1 MENSTPIRFSFLKKT
16 IYSIAAFMGFPFFI
30 TMGAL
35 AFINVNKSDNS
46 REVALLTQI
55 VSTTYILI
63 PLIWL
68 LALACWHWLD
78 IRSKSTKKP
87 INNPQIAYL
96 CVVLCRYLLAT
107 LMIFYGLDKL
117 MVNQLH
123 MSYYWYGDELGKI
136 SGFQMTWSFFGF
148 SKVYN
153 SIIACIQ
160 ILGGMLL
167 LFRRTVLSG
176 ALFLLPVLLN
186 IALIDF
192 NYDIPAKDIIT
203 VLLLMDIFL
212 VSLSLKPLMALFFF
226 QKKVDGTSL
235 MANYSGN
242 RQFPTFI
249 KALAIAGIALF
260 GFITNYR
267 QIPIDNTSPLDG
279 AWEATSVKN
288 YSDTIPE
295 KNQKLT
301 LRLFIDNNIATIKK
315 TYQYQDFYLS
325 KDSLQPNGIRL
336 TSLKE
341 NERDKNIYG
350 TYRNLG
356 KDSWLFSGKDGN
368 DSVQWVLKKTS
379 R

>member
-1 MENSTPIRFSFLKKT
+1 MQNNASNRISLLTKFF
-16 IYSIAAFMGFPFFI
+16 YSLAAFMGFPFFI

-35 AFINVNKSDNS
+35 GFINVNKSDNS
-46 REVALLTQI
+46 REVAQLTQI
-55 VSTTYILI
+55 VSITYILI

-68 LALACWHWLD
+68 LALACWQWLD
-78 IRSKSTKKP
+78 TRSKSTKTP

-96 CVVLCRYLLAT
+96 CVVLCRYLLAS

-117 MVNQLH
+117 MVNQLN

-167 LFRRTVLSG
+167 LFRRTALAG

-212 VSLSLKPLMALFFF
+212 VSISLKPLIAFFFF
-226 QKKVDGTSL
+226 QKNVDGASL
-235 MANYSGN
+235 IANYSGT
-242 RQFPTFI
+242 RQYPVFV
-249 KALAIAGIALF
+249 KALAIVGIVFF

-267 QIPIDNTSPLDG
+267 QIPIENKSPLDG

-288 YSDTIPE
+288 YSDSIPE
-295 KNQKLT
+295 KNQRLT
-301 LRLFIDNNIATIKK
+301 LRVFIENNIATIKK
-315 TYQYQDFYLS
+315 TYQYQDFYLT
-325 KDSLQPNGIRL
+325 KDSLQPNGIKL
-336 TSLKE
+336 TAIKE
-341 NERDKNIYG
+341 NEQVRNISG

-356 KDSWLFSGKDGN
+356 KDSLLFSGKDGN
-368 DSVQWVLKKTS
+368 DSVQWMLKKTS